1 MEEIRGKACACKDA
15 ACVEAALQEMSG
27 IKPPGDERRAQRLA
41 AEILSCVAKVGAME
55 PEAVETEDGAGDGDG
70 DGEKAEPKPEAA
82 GSGSG
87 SAATPSAATPSAA
100 TPSAATKTKK

>member
-70 DGEKAEPKPEAA
+70 EKAEPKPEAA